1 MTETP
6 KKTNLQRFGSKM
18 YLVTYETGRG
28 LGCREY
34 GVVKVFNKQ
43 KTARQHLEYLNAQ
56 PQAPGRLVEYDLKV
70 IDMDNPLTTP
80 LFCYAY

>member
-1 MTETP
+1 MTETS

-43 KTARQHLEYLNAQ
+43 KSAQQYLEQLNAQ
-56 PQAPGRLVEYDLKV
+56 PQKAGRLVEYGLKV
-70 IDMDNPLTTP
+70 IDMDNPSTQ
-80 LFCYAY
+80 LFYYAY